1 MNPTRGDAE
10 VTHLL
15 HAAAAGNPAAM
26 DEAMRRLYGA
36 LHGLAASQLVRER
49 QGVTLSSTMLVNE
62 AWLQVF
68 VDGIP
73 PDWENRGHL
82 RAVSARAMRQV
93 LIDHARRRK
102 AGKRPQEENRLQLT
116 EVTVSLGSEVAE
128 SLGEEVEPDALEDA
142 LNRLASL
149 DERQARIIDMR
160 FFAGLTGEQIA
171 AATGLS
177 TATVQR
183 EWRMAR
189 AWLQRELGTPP

>member
-1 MNPTRGDAE
+1 MNPTRDDAE

-15 HAAAAGNPAAM
+15 HAAASGNPAAM
-26 DEAMRRLYGA
+26 DEAMRRLYSA

-49 QGVTLSSTMLVNE
+49 KGVTLSSTMLVNE

-73 PDWENRGHL
+73 PAWENRGHL
-82 RAVSARAMRQV
+82 LAVSARAMRQV

-116 EVTVSLGSEVAE
+116 EVTALLGSEVGEDELE
-128 SLGEEVEPDALEDA
+128 SALD
-142 LNRLASL
+142 RLAQL
-149 DERQARIIDMR
+149 DERQARIVDMR
-160 FFAGLTGEQIA
+160 FFVGLTGEQIA

-189 AWLQRELGTPP
+189 AWLQRELGAAS

>member
-1 MNPTRGDAE
+1 MDQGPGDAE
-10 VTHLL
+10 VTRLL

-73 PDWENRGHL
+73 PTWENRGHL
-82 RAVSARAMRQV
+82 LAVSARAMRQV
-93 LIDHARRRK
+93 LIDHARQRK
-102 AGKRPQEENRLQLT
+102 AAKRPQEENRLQLT
-116 EVTVSLGSEVAE
+116 QVTESLGSEVAE
-128 SLGEEVEPDALEDA
+128 DELESALE
-142 LNRLASL
+142 RLAQL
-149 DERQARIIDMR
+149 DERQAMIVDMR
-160 FFAGLTGEQIA
+160 FFVGLTGEQIA

-189 AWLQRELGTPP
+189 AWLQRELGTAA

>member
-1 MNPTRGDAE
+1 MNATHDDADVTR
-10 VTHLL
+10 LL

-36 LHGLAASQLVRER
+36 LHGLAASQLLRER
-49 QGVTLSSTMLVNE
+49 QGATLSSTMLVNE

-73 PDWENRGHL
+73 PTWENRGHL
-82 RAVSARAMRQV
+82 LAVSARAMRQV

-102 AGKRPQEENRLQLT
+102 AGKRPQDEFRLQLT
-116 EVTVSLGSEVAE
+116 EVTDSLGTDVELDELE
-128 SLGEEVEPDALEDA
+128 SALE
-142 LNRLASL
+142 RLAQL
-149 DERQARIIDMR
+149 DERQARIVDMR
-160 FFAGLTGEQIA
+160 FFVGLTGEQIA

-189 AWLQRELGTPP
+189 AWLQRELAAT

>member
-1 MNPTRGDAE
+1 MNPVHGDAE
-10 VTHLL
+10 VTRLL

-82 RAVSARAMRQV
+82 LAVSARAMRQV
-93 LIDHARRRK
+93 LIDHARQRK

-116 EVTVSLGSEVAE
+116 EVTAMLGSEVGEDELE
-128 SLGEEVEPDALEDA
+128 SALD
-142 LNRLASL
+142 RLAQL
-149 DERQARIIDMR
+149 DERQARIVDMR
-160 FFAGLTGEQIA
+160 FFVGLTGEQIA

-189 AWLQRELGTPP
+189 AWLQRELGTAS